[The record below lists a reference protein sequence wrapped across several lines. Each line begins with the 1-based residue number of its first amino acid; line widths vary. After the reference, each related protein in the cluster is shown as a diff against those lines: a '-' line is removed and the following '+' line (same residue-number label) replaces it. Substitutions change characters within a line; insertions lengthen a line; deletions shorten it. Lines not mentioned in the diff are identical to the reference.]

1 MLTLKDLP
9 PTGVPTMTQPRI
21 YYGET
26 DQGNFVVAG
35 ANGELDYD
43 GAPPIAPYSGQ
54 GGIPVDNLLRRAL
67 FAWNFRDINL
77 LLSNQITD
85 SSRLMIYRDIE
96 QRAAKAVPFLTFDSD
111 PYLSIVGG
119 RPVWIL
125 DAYTTSDGYPYS
137 QAVSGTVATDGL
149 LGGTFNYMRNS
160 VKVVIDAYDGT
171 VTYYAD
177 LTEPIIQVWAK
188 AYPTLFTPIDEA
200 PSELSAHFRYPEN
213 LFQVQAYQFANYHVT
228 DGAAFYQRRDF
239 WQISP
244 DPTLSAGANGS
255 PPPMRPYYQLIRVP
269 GAKTEQFQLVIPFV
283 PAGRPNMV
291 GWMAASSDPA
301 DYGHVTM
308 FRFPEGQNIEGP
320 PQVFARIN
328 NDPAFSSFRTL
339 VGQQGS
345 TLSFGDFLV
354 IPIDESFLY
363 VVPVY
368 VQASEG
374 SEIPELKRVIV
385 VNGSNGDVSLGT
397 SLPDALGLATN
408 GVSGGNNPG
417 GPTQPPAGN
426 TDQQIQDLLNQA
438 LSHFQKADAALK
450 LGDLATYQSEL
461 AQAQALVQQAQQ
473 LALAAQGSGTG
484 GPGSV
489 SPTPTP
495 SGSPPV
501 TVTPSPS
508 ASP

>member
-1 MLTLKDLP
+1 M
-9 PTGVPTMTQPRI
+9 
-21 YYGET
+21 
-26 DQGNFVVAG
+26 
-35 ANGELDYD
+35 
-43 GAPPIAPYSGQ
+43 
-54 GGIPVDNLLRRAL
+54 
-67 FAWNFRDINL
+67 
-77 LLSNQITD
+77 
-85 SSRLMIYRDIE
+85 
-96 QRAAKAVPFLTFDSD
+96 
-111 PYLSIVGG
+111 
-119 RPVWIL
+119 
-125 DAYTTSDGYPYS
+125 
-137 QAVSGTVATDGL
+137 
-149 LGGTFNYMRNS
+149 
-160 VKVVIDAYDGT
+160 
-171 VTYYAD
+171 
-177 LTEPIIQVWAK
+177 
-188 AYPTLFTPIDEA
+188 
-200 PSELSAHFRYPEN
+200 
-213 LFQVQAYQFANYHVT
+213 QAYQFANYHVT

-255 PPPMRPYYQLIRVP
+255 PPPMRPYSQLIRVP
-269 GAKTEQFQLVIPFV
+269 GAKTEEFQLVIPFV
-283 PAGRPNMV
+283 TAGRPNMV

-308 FRFPEGQNIEGP
+308 FLFPEGQNIEGP

-426 TDQQIQDLLNQA
+426 TDQQIQDLLSQA

-473 LALAAQGSGTG
+473 LALAAQGTGTG
-484 GPGSV
+484 GSGSV
-489 SPTPTP
+489 SPLRRR
-495 SGSPPV
+495 
-501 TVTPSPS
+501 
-508 ASP
+508 AARLR